1 MKIRHKVWL
10 EKNGKTIFCKGRQE
24 LLRSI
29 DELQSL
35 SAAAKKLN
43 MSYRAA
49 WGKLKISEERLGV
62 KLTCL
67 QAHGKGMSLTA
78 EARALL
84 NKFDELQRDA
94 SSFFNDY
101 VHNFSS
107 GKRIKK
113 HLKTN
118 NKVVEHFSK

>member
-35 SAAAKKLN
+35 SAAAKRLN

-49 WGKLKISEERLGV
+49 WGKLKTSEERLGV
-62 KLTCL
+62 KLTSSHAHRKGTCL
-67 QAHGKGMSLTA
+67 TD

-84 NKFDELQRDA
+84 NKFDELQHDA

-101 VHNFSS
+101 VHNISS
-107 GKRIKK
+107 NKTKK
-113 HLKTN
+113 TFADK
-118 NKVVEHFSK
+118 